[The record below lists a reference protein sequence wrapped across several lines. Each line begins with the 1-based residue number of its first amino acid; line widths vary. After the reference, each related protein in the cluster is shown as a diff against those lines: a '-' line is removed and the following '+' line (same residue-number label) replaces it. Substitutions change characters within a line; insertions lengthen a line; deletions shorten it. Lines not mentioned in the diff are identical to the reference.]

1 MYELP
6 LLIELIEFEKKK
18 EVGTILNG
26 RVREYFFLLVPWY
39 LTKTRAVCTV
49 SLPYVTFRNSNNAVD
64 DVRRWLRNNAVK

>member
-26 RVREYFFLLVPWY
+26 RVREYFFISPLV
-39 LTKTRAVCTV
+39 LDENESRLHGFITLC
-49 SLPYVTFRNSNNAVD
+49 NI
-64 DVRRWLRNNAVK
+64 

>member
-26 RVREYFFLLVPWY
+26 PVREYFFLLVPWY
-39 LTKTRAVCTV
+39 FERNRVVGTV